1 MALAVGQI
9 VDGVV
14 SNLTKFGAFVN
25 LPDNKSGLVHIS
37 EISDSYVESVS
48 DFLEKGQKVKVKILS
63 LDDRGKIALSM
74 KQAQKKTNRPVEV
87 DFSSKD
93 RRNEDASFE
102 DKLSKFLKESNE
114 KMESAR
120 SRENSKMSGSRS
132 RHRSN

>member
-9 VDGVV
+9 VDGTV

-25 LPDNKSGLVHIS
+25 LPEDKSGLVHIS
-37 EISDSYVESVS
+37 EISDSYVENVS
-48 DFLEKGQKVKVKILS
+48 DFLEKGQKIKVKILS

-74 KQAQKKTNRPVEV
+74 KQAEKKSAKPVEIN
-87 DFSSKD
+87 FSKKQD
-93 RRNEDASFE
+93 NDLSFE
-102 DKLSKFLKESNE
+102 DKLSKFLKDSNE

-132 RHRSN
+132 RRS

>member
-1 MALAVGQI
+1 MALAVGQV

-48 DFLEKGQKVKVKILS
+48 EFLEKGQKVKVKILS

-74 KQAQKKTNRPVEV
+74 NRAQKKTNKPAEV
-87 DFSSKD
+87 DFSSKE
-93 RRNEDASFE
+93 RRNEDKSF
-102 DKLSKFLKESNE
+102 DYTLTKFIKESNE
-114 KMESAR
+114 KMETESAP
-120 SRENSKMSGSRS
+120 EKTNPE
-132 RHRSN
+132 